1 MIVISD
7 YASLVNQQQ
16 SSTLFLS
23 KTTADFTLKSIIEK
37 LEKRIKSLKKKIKPT
52 DYFMKL

>member
-1 MIVISD
+1 MISD

-16 SSTLFLS
+16 SSTLFFCS

-37 LEKRIKSLKKKIKPT
+37 LEKKNKEFEEENKA
-52 DYFMKL
+52 Y